1 MVRKARIHPV
11 AACGVERTTVLVV
24 GGGPAGLA
32 AAAELSL
39 HGVGCVVIEPRAEV
53 SHRRPRAKT
62 TSIRTMEHL
71 RRWGVADALR
81 RAAPLPVAW
90 SQRVTFC
97 ESLAGARITDFDG
110 AFGLTADRD
119 DRFAEAGQ
127 QVPQPVV
134 EEVLREHLRGRPGTE
149 LRLGHAATSLTQ
161 DSGGVTVAVR
171 DAAGAGYPIRA
182 RYVLGCD
189 GAGGVV
195 REQTGACYLG
205 RSDPRP
211 NFNLVFR
218 APGLDTHL
226 GPAVQY
232 WVVGAAIAGL
242 IGRLDLSG
250 TWWAIVPGLDAAYGA
265 AHAAELI
272 TGLAGAP
279 VEHEV
284 LATDPWTARMLIA
297 DRVRDRRGVLV
308 GGGADAEPPG
318 GGPRLQHQRRRRGQR
333 RLEDRRGDP
342 GLGHRGAA
350 SQLRARAARGDRAD
364 RGQRGGQHAG
374 RGRRAAPRRGPHPA
388 REAGRVLQSGAR
400 ARLLLRRVP
409 GHPAGARVFGSFG
422 SGPRR
427 DQLHAGYPAGL
438 PAAASLATG
447 RLVAVRPA
455 GPRVHPRRCRA

>member
-1 MVRKARIHPV
+1 MKYLMYSAGTKREDRAV
-11 AACGVERTTVLVV
+11 AASEVQHTTVLVV

-39 HGVGCVVIEPRAEV
+39 HGVGCVLIEPRLRV

-110 AFGLTADRD
+110 AFGLIPGAD

-134 EEVLREHLRGRPGTE
+134 EEVLREHLRGQVGTE
-149 LRLGHAATSLTQ
+149 LRFGHAATALTQ
-161 DSGGVTVAVR
+161 DRDGVTVTVR
-171 DAAGAGYPIRA
+171 DEVGGQYAIRA

-195 REQTGACYLG
+195 REQAGARYLG

-232 WVVGAAIAGL
+232 WVVGAATTGL
-242 IGRLDLSG
+242 IGRLDLAG
-250 TWWAIVPGLDAAYGA
+250 TWWAIVPGVDAAYGT

-272 TGLAGAP
+272 AGLAGAP

-297 DRVRDRRGVLV
+297 DRFADRRIFLVGESAHVNPPWGGHGFNTSVGDAVNIAWKIAAVTRGWAAEELLASYEPERRAVIEQTVASAAANMRAGADMLPRDPAAIQRAKRAEFFSLGLVLGYRDR
-308 GGGADAEPPG
+308 A
-318 GGPRLQHQRRRRGQR
+318 GGP
-333 RLEDRRGDP
+333 D
-342 GLGHRGAA
+342 
-350 SQLRARAARGDRAD
+350 
-364 RGQRGGQHAG
+364 
-374 RGRRAAPRRGPHPA
+374 
-388 REAGRVLQSGAR
+388 
-400 ARLLLRRVP
+400 
-409 GHPAGARVFGSFG
+409 
-422 SGPRR
+422 
-427 DQLHAGYPAGL
+427 
-438 PAAASLATG
+438 
-447 RLVAVRPA
+447 
-455 GPRVHPRRCRA
+455 